1 MQFVVWSQHTCRL
14 TCSSNLSAVAQMFV
28 DESSE
33 VRMPLA
39 KQDCCKQQ
47 ARNAD
52 WSCCTDAHLDLQT
65 EASTSSGLS
74 SISDAPH
81 DKKRAAPAQLLQE
94 QRKLLCVS
102 EAEVDSLC

>member
-1 MQFVVWSQHTCRL
+1 
-14 TCSSNLSAVAQMFV
+14 MFV